1 MPSQKHRQCRPRSL
15 SLFFALALMLSGLG
29 EAQAA
34 TTCHDAVC
42 APAKPLVS
50 QPLTGNPAAAGI
62 PKPLQSLV
70 ALGVAHIVHTFP
82 APDGLQGYLVSQHG
96 QYEVLYG
103 LHGYLLV
110 GGLITP
116 NGVNATQTLYRKY
129 APKPDV
135 AAVAA
140 AVQRDSEVVH
150 VGHAGPTVIV
160 FFDPNCIF
168 CHKLYES
175 FAPLVRAGR
184 LRVTY
189 VPVGFLKP
197 SSPGKAAAILT
208 AHDPAAALN
217 EDESRFNTGA
227 EEGGITPV
235 KPTPLIAAAFKRH
248 LHEMQQLQSD
258 GTPTLLYQER
268 GGHWAVNMGVPQN
281 MTAFLAGLK

>member
-1 MPSQKHRQCRPRSL
+1 MVTKRIL
-15 SLFFALALMLSGLG
+15 GGALAAVL
-29 EAQAA
+29 A
-34 TTCHDAVC
+34 TNLAVTARADSCHDAAC
-42 APAKPLVS
+42 TS
-50 QPLTGNPAAAGI
+50 AAAHNAVARAV

-70 ALGVAHIVHTFP
+70 SLGVASIVRMFP

-116 NGVNATQTLYRKY
+116 NGVNATQTLYQKY
-129 APKPDV
+129 APKPDI
-135 AAVAA
+135 AAVAM
-140 AVQRDSEVVH
+140 AVQRDAEVVR
-150 VGHAGPTVIV
+150 VGHAGPAVIV

-175 FAPLVRAGR
+175 FAPLIQAGR

-197 SSPGKAAAILT
+197 SSPGKAAAILM
-208 AHDPAAALN
+208 ARNRAAALAQ
-217 EDESRFNTGA
+217 DESRFNAGA

-235 KPTPLIAAAFKRH
+235 KPTPAVTAALQRH

-281 MTAFLAGLK
+281 MQAFLAELN